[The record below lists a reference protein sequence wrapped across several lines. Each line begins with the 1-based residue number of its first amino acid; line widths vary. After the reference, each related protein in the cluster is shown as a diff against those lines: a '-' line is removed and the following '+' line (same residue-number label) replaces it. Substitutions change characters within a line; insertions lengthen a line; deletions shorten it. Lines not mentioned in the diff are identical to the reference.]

1 MVKKNNKL
9 QTGKDIH
16 NFVSQFIRGPANKAL
31 LQEVLFMI
39 IEDATNIMKVVKGV
53 LLTYKKGSPGQEDR
67 RNQWLKL
74 GDGMFAYKLVYE
86 IKDSIFKIVIMT
98 CSECEKE
105 PAANVEESQLVSR
118 KSFFD
123 AIFSSAEFL
132 TDYFLNKPKIT
143 AECVRI
149 STELSKKLNT
159 TINYSVDYKILYAF
173 VGRLKEKSAV
183 REIDHFLSE
192 LNRYILA
199 NSEKFINNYLASK
212 GVALTHQLL
221 MANKFQSL
229 KESISLEDV
238 YRQNA
243 LTYNSCSINNRGLSL
258 VKAITGEVKSEGSE
272 VNLKNMFLIQVYK
285 SYFSNMVREG
295 MSVILGSKSG
305 RPPTIIRLQK
315 KEDIDKV
322 NIVELAYLLL
332 VASQIPSNDEIDHSK
347 IIRVFVTDLSENVYQ
362 IDQ

>member
-1 MVKKNNKL
+1 ME
-9 QTGKDIH
+9 D
-16 NFVSQFIRGPANKAL
+16 SQ
-31 LQEVLFMI
+31 
-39 IEDATNIMKVVKGV
+39 
-53 LLTYKKGSPGQEDR
+53 R
-67 RNQWLKL
+67 RK
-74 GDGMFAYKLVYE
+74 
-86 IKDSIFKIVIMT
+86 
-98 CSECEKE
+98 
-105 PAANVEESQLVSR
+105 R
-118 KSFFD
+118 
-123 AIFSSAEFL
+123 
-132 TDYFLNKPKIT
+132 
-143 AECVRI
+143 CVRI

-229 KESISLEDV
+229 KEGISLEVV